1 MKLTNETI
9 QIIAFFEQ
17 LTHSK
22 IKDCF
27 FDREK
32 TVFVVEQGEMSKAI
46 GKNGVNVKRMQQISK
61 KQIKIVEFN
70 PDVKVFLRNYLMPIR
85 VHEIIVQDKIISLK
99 IDGVREK
106 GIIIGRDR
114 SNLEHLKNVV
124 NKYFDIQEIKV
135 V

>member
-17 LTHSK
+17 LTHAK

-46 GKNGVNVKRMQQISK
+46 GKNGIHVNKMQQISK
-61 KQIKIVEFN
+61 KQIKIVVFN
-70 PDVKVFLRNYLMPIR
+70 SDVKALLRNYLLPIR
-85 VHEIIVQDKIISLK
+85 V
-99 IDGVREK
+99 
-106 GIIIGRDR
+106 
-114 SNLEHLKNVV
+114 
-124 NKYFDIQEIKV
+124 
-135 V
+135 